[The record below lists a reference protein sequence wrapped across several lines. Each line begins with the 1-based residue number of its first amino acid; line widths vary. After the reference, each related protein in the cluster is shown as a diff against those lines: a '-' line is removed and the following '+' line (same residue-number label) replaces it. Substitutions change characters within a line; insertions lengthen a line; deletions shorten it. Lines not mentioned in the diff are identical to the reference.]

1 MTNRTRLWNVIRHRP
16 VDRVPIAPFIH
27 VNFVQAFF
35 QDKTVDLIS
44 KTIEVYEHF
53 GFDIIHRNCTPA
65 RNLIGPSGPNWRVE
79 TTTEQHVDNERTT
92 TVVHTP
98 AGTLQEVQQINHV
111 SKYDTE
117 VSAVEYLIKTEQD
130 FDIMAKYQPPQTLLD
145 VTPIRAARQA
155 LGDKG
160 LTAPWL
166 QGAFNEV
173 AYYYR
178 RLDNLL
184 LDPIDKPEF
193 YHRMMEYFL
202 SRNLQLVDQYI
213 EAGTDMLSVAGN
225 IASGKVVGAAY
236 FREHILPYE
245 KRLIEHAQ
253 GRGVPV
259 IYHNCGRARGLFSCY
274 RELGM
279 DVYESL
285 TAEPYGDT
293 VLEEALTALAP
304 DIVLHGGI
312 DQIDFLMKANPRQVR
327 ERARSVLETTKNQ
340 GSFILGTS
348 DYLHE
353 LTPHENIA
361 ALSAALSES

>member
-1 MTNRTRLWNVIRHRP
+1 MTGRERLWNVIRHRP
-16 VDRVPIAPFIH
+16 VDRVSVAPFIH
-27 VNFVQAFF
+27 VNFIQAFF
-35 QDKTVDLIS
+35 QDKTADLIG
-44 KTIEVYEHF
+44 KTIEVYDHF

-65 RNLIGPSGPNWRVE
+65 RDHIGPTAPNWRVE
-79 TTTEQHVDNERTT
+79 KSTERHGSNEITT

-98 AGTLQEVQQINHV
+98 AGILREVSQVSHV
-111 SKYDTE
+111 SEYDAE
-117 VSAVEYLIKTEQD
+117 VSATEYLIKSERD
-130 FDIMAKYQPPQTLLD
+130 FEIMAEFQPPPPALD
-145 VTPIRAARQA
+145 VSPIRAARRA

-178 RLDNLL
+178 RLDDLL
-184 LDPIDKPEF
+184 LDPIERPEF
-193 YHRMMEYFL
+193 YRRMMDYFL
-202 SRNLQLVDQYI
+202 DRNLQLADQYI
-213 EAGTDMLSVAGN
+213 AAGTDLLSVGGN

-245 KRLIEHAQ
+245 KKLIEHAQ

-285 TAEPYGDT
+285 TAPPYGDT
-293 VLEEALTALAP
+293 VLEEAFAALAP

-312 DQIDFLMKANPRQVR
+312 DQIDFLMKADPREVR
-327 ERARSVLETTKNQ
+327 ERVQSVLEAVNNK
-340 GSFILGTS
+340 GPFILGTS

-353 LTPHENIA
+353 QTPHENIA
-361 ALSAALSES
+361 ALAEATRNV